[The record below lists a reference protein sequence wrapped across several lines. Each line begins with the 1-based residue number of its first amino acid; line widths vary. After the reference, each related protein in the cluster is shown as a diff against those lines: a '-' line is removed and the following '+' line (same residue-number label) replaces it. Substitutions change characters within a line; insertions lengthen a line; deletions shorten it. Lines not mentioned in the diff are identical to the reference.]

1 MATRMQQRRATAE
14 QWLLADPIL
23 AAGEI
28 GYETDTRS
36 FKIGDGINTFSL
48 LDYFE
53 NTATIRGTIDD
64 YVPLTQKGAP
74 LGVATLDASGFVPA
88 SQLDIDVS
96 GDINAAIS
104 SLIDGAPGVLD
115 TLNELA
121 AAIGDDADFATNIAT
136 SIAGKADLAHTH
148 LLADVTDVT
157 AAASELNILDG
168 ATLTTAELN
177 FVAGV
182 TSTVQTQLDGKA
194 ATVHTHAI
202 SDVTN
207 LQTELDGKA
216 TSSHTHLLADITD
229 YVEPAGTTL
238 SDTAPASPAEGD
250 RWVKT
255 TTWQEYIYFDGFW
268 VEI

>member
-1 MATRMQQRRATAE
+1 MAVRMQQRRATAE
-14 QWLLADPIL
+14 QWLLADPVL
-23 AAGEI
+23 AEGEI
-28 GYETDTRS
+28 GLETDTSS
-36 FKIGDGINTFSL
+36 FKIGNGADTWSL

-53 NTATIRGTIDD
+53 TSAAIAGTIDD
-64 YVPLTQKGAP
+64 YVPLTQKGAA
-74 LGVATLDASGFVPA
+74 LGVATLDENGFVPA

-148 LLADVTDVT
+148 LLAD
-157 AAASELNILDG
+157 
-168 ATLTTAELN
+168 
-177 FVAGV
+177 
-182 TSTVQTQLDGKA
+182 
-194 ATVHTHAI
+194 
-202 SDVTN
+202 
-207 LQTELDGKA
+207 
-216 TSSHTHLLADITD
+216 ITD

-238 SDTAPASPAEGD
+238 SEIAPASPSEGD
-250 RWVKT
+250 RWIKT
-255 TTWQEYIYFDGFW
+255 TTFQEYVYFDGFW